1 MYITSQDFK
10 LLSPT
15 EQIDWVQQNPPADR
29 PSCGFDGEE
38 CEDYSSLDGTVALVL
53 GILLFCSFV
62 VILTFYRKWK
72 IEMEIEG
79 LLWKIEPS
87 DLIGFYGN
95 DVVSSTKVSPV

>member
-1 MYITSQDFK
+1 MT
-10 LLSPT
+10 PN
-15 EQIDWVQQNPPADR
+15 EQIEWVQQNPPADR

-38 CEDYSSLDGTVALVL
+38 CQDYSTADGVIALSL
-53 GILLFCSFV
+53 GILLLCSFF
-62 VILTFYRKWK
+62 VIGTVYRKWK

-95 DVVSSTKVSPV
+95 DIVSSTKVSDRRA